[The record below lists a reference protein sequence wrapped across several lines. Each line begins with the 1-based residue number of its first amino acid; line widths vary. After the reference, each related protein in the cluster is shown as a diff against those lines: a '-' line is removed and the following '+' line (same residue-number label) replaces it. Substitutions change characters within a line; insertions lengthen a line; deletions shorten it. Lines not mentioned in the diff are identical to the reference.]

1 MSAPSSF
8 APPRLELRG
17 ISKRY
22 PGCLANDR
30 IDLCIDAGEI
40 HALLG
45 ENGAGK
51 STLMK
56 IIYGVTRPDAGE
68 VRWQGEPVQV
78 RDPARA
84 RALGIGMVFQHFSL
98 FETLSVAENIA
109 LALGAEAGSPRRLEA
124 RIREVSQRY
133 GMPLEPRR
141 LVHGLS
147 IGERQRVEIVRCL
160 MQDIR
165 LLILDE
171 PTSVLTPRE
180 AEDLFVT
187 LRRLAEEGCSVLF
200 ISHKL
205 AEVRALCQ
213 RATVLRGGRVAGQ
226 CVPAQCSDLELAR
239 LMVGDAE
246 GLAAEYPKV
255 TGGAPFL
262 QVRDLH
268 WRNPDP
274 FGVSFAGLDL
284 EVRSGEILG
293 IAGVAGNGQD
303 ELLALLSGEVRLPRA
318 QAERIRLGGCAGA
331 HLAPDARRRAGQ
343 AFVPAER
350 LGHGAVPEMSL
361 ADNALLTAFQ
371 QGLVKRGLVRRR
383 KVLALAEEI
392 IRRFAVKAPGAG
404 RRHAAFPAATCRS
417 SFSAARS
424 SRPRACWWRRIPPGR
439 GRRRGGADPPRADRL
454 ARCRYGDPGGLRGPR
469 RAVPAQRPHRRA
481 VFGSAVPGGRHR
493 ERFAAAGRRLDGRS
507 IRGAGGSRR
516 RRCPREPVMLLSLE
530 PRGRQSRWML
540 LASPLLAGLLTLV
553 CGALLF
559 ACLGHDPWQT
569 LHTVL
574 VQPLSDLYGLG
585 ELLVKAMPILL
596 CALGLALAYQARVWN
611 IGAEGQLLVGALAG
625 SAVAIQLLDWQSRW
639 ALAWVLL
646 AGTAAGALWAGFAAW
661 LRTRFNANEI
671 LTTIMLNYIAL
682 NLLLYGVHGP
692 LKDPDGFNFP
702 QSALFGEASRLPAL
716 FEDSR
721 VHLGALFGLL
731 ALAAVW
737 VLAQRSFLGFQVRV
751 LGLDRRAAGFVG
763 FREKRLVW
771 FVLLFSGALAGL
783 AGVCE
788 VAGPIGQLVP
798 QVSPGYGYAAITV
811 AFLGRLNPF
820 GILCASLLMALL
832 YLGGEAAQMS
842 LNLPLALTGLFQ
854 GMMLFFLLAC
864 DVLILY
870 RPRLHGRWR
879 KRPALRDALA

>member
-68 VRWQGEPVQV
+68 IRWQGEPVQV

-284 EVRSGEILG
+284 EVRSGE
-293 IAGVAGNGQD
+293 
-303 ELLALLSGEVRLPRA
+303 S
-318 QAERIRLGGCAGA
+318 
-331 HLAPDARRRAGQ
+331 RAGQ

-371 QGLVKRGLVRRR
+371 QGLVRRGLVRRR

-404 RRHAAFPAATCRS
+404 AP
-417 SFSAARS
+417 ARS
-424 SRPRACWWRRIPPGR
+424 LSGGNLQKFILGREILQAPRLLVAAHPTWGVDV
-439 GRRRGGADPPRADRL
+439 G
-454 ARCRYGDPGGLRGPR
+454 
-469 RAVPAQRPHRRA
+469 
-481 VFGSAVPGGRHR
+481 
-493 ERFAAAGRRLDGRS
+493 AAALIHR
-507 IRGAGGSRR
+507 
-516 RRCPREPVMLLSLE
+516 
-530 PRGRQSRWML
+530 
-540 LASPLLAGLLTLV
+540 
-553 CGALLF
+553 AL
-559 ACLGHDPWQT
+559 
-569 LHTVL
+569 
-574 VQPLSDLYGLG
+574 
-585 ELLVKAMPILL
+585 I
-596 CALGLALAYQARVWN
+596 
-611 IGAEGQLLVGALAG
+611 
-625 SAVAIQLLDWQSRW
+625 
-639 ALAWVLL
+639 
-646 AGTAAGALWAGFAAW
+646 
-661 LRTRFNANEI
+661 
-671 LTTIMLNYIAL
+671 
-682 NLLLYGVHGP
+682 
-692 LKDPDGFNFP
+692 
-702 QSALFGEASRLPAL
+702 
-716 FEDSR
+716 
-721 VHLGALFGLL
+721 
-731 ALAAVW
+731 
-737 VLAQRSFLGFQVRV
+737 
-751 LGLDRRAAGFVG
+751 
-763 FREKRLVW
+763 
-771 FVLLFSGALAGL
+771 
-783 AGVCE
+783 
-788 VAGPIGQLVP
+788 
-798 QVSPGYGYAAITV
+798 
-811 AFLGRLNPF
+811 
-820 GILCASLLMALL
+820 
-832 YLGGEAAQMS
+832 
-842 LNLPLALTGLFQ
+842 
-854 GMMLFFLLAC
+854 
-864 DVLILY
+864 
-870 RPRLHGRWR
+870 
-879 KRPALRDALA
+879 ALRDAGTAILVVSEDLDELFLLSDRIAALCSGRLCPAVATASASPQQVGGWMAGQFEAPAAVAGAVAQGSL